1 MAAVQLCHTVENVMV
16 FGTASASKHEVLKES
31 GVTHPIDYH
40 TTDYVEEIKKIS
52 PKGGVREWEGVGW
65 HGTERGVSRS
75 VNPNAV
81 PGPPTF

>member
-1 MAAVQLCHTVENVMV
+1 MAAVQLCRTVENVMV
-16 FGTASASKHEVLKES
+16 FGTASAGKHEVLKES

-52 PKGGVREWEGVGW
+52 PKGGVREWEGLGW
-65 HGTERGVSRS
+65 HGTGRGVSRS
-75 VNPNAV
+75 VNPNAL